1 MKTYA
6 LDTNCFIDAVNPT
19 SPSYSAM
26 HDLLTAH
33 KSGKVSLRISLQTLH
48 ELEQR
53 QDEAL
58 ELARTLSKLPHW
70 PIGAWDEQVGS
81 WEQQTGTWDDGRQ
94 DDKIQLE
101 LKALAKSGTDIRDR
115 GAYIDSLRS
124 GLDGF
129 ITSDRQL
136 VAPGPA
142 MRINERF
149 STKVLT
155 PDQALNELC
164 PQDPT

>member
-26 HDLLTAH
+26 QDLLAAH
-33 KSGKVSLRISLQTLH
+33 RSGKVSLRISLQTLQQ
-48 ELEQR
+48 LEQR

-58 ELARTLSKLPHW
+58 ELARTFPKLPHW

-81 WEQQTGTWDDGRQ
+81 WEQQTGTWDDGKQ

-101 LKALAKSGTDIRDR
+101 LKALSNSGTDIRDR
-115 GAYIDSLRS
+115 RAYIDSLRS

-136 VAPGPA
+136 VAPRPDR
-142 MRINERF
+142 RINERF
-149 STKVLT
+149 STQVLT

-164 PQDPT
+164 PQDST